1 MVHTIEDAKNGI
13 PKYWFALSFLNA
25 IVIALFFL
33 PLFHG
38 EISTAYVF
46 KIMVAGASI
55 GFFAGMYI
63 AFRSS
68 LGSGFG
74 LFFFC
79 YCVIGFEVLFAGG
92 TAALLMRQS
101 GHPELRWPAFYSNSL
116 CLIITL
122 FGGFYQEAKSLGV
135 FDSTQP
141 NRWKKE
147 IEKYIDYPSRKV
159 LPALTNGQGLR
170 QPQSN
175 FFTSPYAFLAWGTS
189 GIPLFFELY
198 GGGKL
203 NAIFFAA
210 PLMTAVLIYLNFTRF
225 GPGLVRI
232 FLLRKLEKS
241 VGYRFI
247 NADLEQIQELRRTF
261 FLSRWLMKDY
271 VKPQTQLHQSSL

>member
-1 MVHTIEDAKNGI
+1 MVHTIDDAKNGI
-13 PKYWFALSFLNA
+13 PKFWLALSGLNA
-25 IVIALFFL
+25 ALIALFLF

-38 EISTAYVF
+38 EIPTIYIF
-46 KIMVAGASI
+46 KTIAVGAII
-55 GFFAGMYI
+55 GFFVGMHV
-63 AFRSS
+63 AFRST

-74 LFFFC
+74 LFMFC
-79 YCVIGFEVLFAGG
+79 YSVIGLELLFAGG
-92 TAALLMRQS
+92 TSAFLMQQS
-101 GHPELRWPAFYSNSL
+101 GHVELRWLAFFANTL

-122 FGGFYQEAKSLGV
+122 FGGLYQEARSLGV
-135 FDSTQP
+135 FDLTQP
-141 NRWKKE
+141 NKWKKE
-147 IEKYIDYPSRKV
+147 IEKYIDYPSHKV
-159 LPALTNGQGLR
+159 LPALTNGQGLS

-203 NAIFFAA
+203 NAIFLTA
-210 PLMTAVLIYLNFTRF
+210 PAVTAVLIYMNFTKF